1 MKMKSNPIFLSE
13 LDIYKEFLKHYS
25 NILPKDRRLTD
36 TELSI
41 LSAFWDIQGG
51 GMESLRFTPQ
61 IKKLV
66 RDKFN
71 FKNYANLENYLKTL
85 KDKGYLVKNEFDIL
99 VFSKTIDLKK
109 PLTSLEIGYE
119 YRLQENSGG

>member
-13 LDIYKEFLKHYS
+13 VDMYKEFLKHYS
-25 NILPKDRRLTD
+25 NILPKEKKLTD

-41 LSAFWDIQGG
+41 LAAFWEIQGD

-61 IKKLV
+61 IKKLI

-71 FKNYANLENYLKTL
+71 FKNYANLENYLKSL
-85 KDKGYLVKNEFDIL
+85 KDKGFLTKNNFDIL
-99 VFSKTIDLKK
+99 TFSKSIDLKR
-109 PLTSLEIGYE
+109 PLSSLEIAYE
-119 YRLQENSGG
+119 YRLQENS

>member
-1 MKMKSNPIFLSE
+1 MKMHSNPIFLSE
-13 LDIYKEFLKHYS
+13 LEIYKEFLKHYS

-41 LSAFWDIQGG
+41 LAAFWDIQGA

-66 RDKFN
+66 RDKFG

-85 KDKGYLVKNEFDIL
+85 KDKGYLTKNEFDIL
-99 VFSKTIDLKK
+99 IFSKTIDLKK
-109 PLTSLEIGYE
+109 PLTSLEIKYE
-119 YRLQENSGG
+119 YKLQENSGG

>member
-66 RDKFN
+66 RDKFG

-85 KDKGYLVKNEFDIL
+85 KDKGYLIKNEFDIL
-99 VFSKTIDLKK
+99 VFSKSIDLKK
-109 PLTSLEIGYE
+109 PLSSLEISYE

>member
-119 YRLQENSGG
+119 YRLQENS